1 MVRGNHDVIKVTRS
15 KESLRN
21 NSRTTMEFTP
31 TNKEYKVSPTTK
43 IIVVVRLTVNFQDI
57 NELLYQLIIILIKS
71 QSLF

>member
-1 MVRGNHDVIKVTRS
+1 
-15 KESLRN
+15 
-21 NSRTTMEFTP
+21 MEFTP

-43 IIVVVRLTVNFQDI
+43 IIVAVRLTVNFQDI